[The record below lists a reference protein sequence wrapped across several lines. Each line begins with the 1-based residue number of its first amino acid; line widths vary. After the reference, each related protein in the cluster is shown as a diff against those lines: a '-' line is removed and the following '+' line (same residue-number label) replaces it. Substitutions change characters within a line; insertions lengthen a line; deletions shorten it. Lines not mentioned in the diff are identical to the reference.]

1 MLKKFSLQQQLII
14 IFSLITLVVLAILVP
29 LINKNLNNLID
40 SQMFQTL
47 ETAQRGYIEYGYSP
61 IEKSSDKQIYH
72 MAYDAQNNVL
82 IPSTNIT
89 YKEAEKL
96 SYVFSNCLFDMIEDD
111 KEKVQE
117 KGDFSDTTIYY
128 QITKKDTNTYI
139 VSLVY
144 SDYSD
149 SLISA
154 IRQQIINILYVSF
167 AIIGVVIFLWVSSL
181 IKPLK
186 AIRNY
191 IEDIRNDKEGEL
203 KIDRSDEIGIVSN
216 ELVAMKEEIDRQS
229 KTKEEMIHNISHDL
243 KTPIALIKSYSQS
256 VKDDVYPYGDKD
268 SSMDVIIEN
277 ADRLDGKV
285 KSLLY
290 LNRLD
295 FLSNESID
303 KEVDMKALIEHITI
317 QLQGMHPEI
326 EIETDLAFVSF
337 KGDEECWR
345 ICVENII
352 ENAYRY
358 VNSKIKIILKQN
370 YLEIYND
377 GEAIDNENIEALFKP
392 YEKGTKGQ
400 FGLGLSIVHKTCTM
414 YGYNVTAVNRD
425 IGVSFIIEKN
435 LNG

>member
-1 MLKKFSLQQQLII
+1 MLKKFSLQRQLII
-14 IFSLITLVVLAILVP
+14 IFSLIALVVLAILVP

-47 ETAQRGYIEYGYSP
+47 ETAQQGYVDYGYSP

-72 MAYDAQNNVL
+72 MTYDAENNVL

-89 YKEAEKL
+89 YKEAEKI
-96 SYVFSNCLFDMIEDD
+96 SYVFSECLFDMIDD
-111 KEKVQE
+111 GKEKVQK
-117 KGDFSDTTIYY
+117 KGDFYGTTVYY
-128 QITKKDTNTYI
+128 QITKKDTNTYT

-144 SDYSD
+144 SDYSAN
-149 SLISA
+149 LISA

-216 ELVAMKEEIDRQS
+216 ELVVMKEEIDHQS

-256 VKDDVYPYGDKD
+256 VKDDIYPYGDKD

-277 ADRLDGKV
+277 ADRLDSKV

-295 FLSNESID
+295 FLSNKNID
-303 KEVDMKALIEHITI
+303 NEVDMKALIGHITI

-377 GEAIDNENIEALFKP
+377 GEPIDNENIEALFKP

-400 FGLGLSIVHKTCTM
+400 FGLGLSIVYKTCTM
-414 YGYNVTAVNRD
+414 YGYNVTAENKDV
-425 IGVSFIIEKN
+425 GVSFIIERN

>member
-1 MLKKFSLQQQLII
+1 MLKKFSLQRQLII
-14 IFSLITLVVLAILVP
+14 IFTLIALVVIVILVP
-29 LINKNLNNLID
+29 LINKNLTNLID
-40 SQMFQTL
+40 NQMFQTL
-47 ETAQRGYIEYGYSP
+47 DTAQRGYVDYGYSP
-61 IEKSSDKQIYH
+61 IEKSTDKQIYH
-72 MAYDAQNNVL
+72 MTYDAKNNVL
-82 IPSTNIT
+82 IPSDNIT
-89 YKEAEKL
+89 HNEAEKL
-96 SYVFSNCLFDMIEDD
+96 SYVFKTYLFEMIKND
-111 KEKVQE
+111 KEKIQK
-117 KGDFSDTTIYY
+117 KGDFSGTVVYY
-128 QITKKDTNTYI
+128 QITKEDDNTYT

-144 SDYSD
+144 SDYSAN
-149 SLISA
+149 LISA
-154 IRQQIINILYVSF
+154 IRQQIINILYISF
-167 AIIGVVIFLWVSSL
+167 AIIGIVIFLWVSSL
-181 IKPLK
+181 IKPLR

-191 IEDIRNDKEGEL
+191 IEDIRKDKKSEL
-203 KIDRSDEIGIVSN
+203 KIDRGDEIGIVSN
-216 ELVAMKEEIDRQS
+216 ELVVMKEEIDRQN

-256 VKDDVYPYGDKD
+256 VKDDIYPYGDKD
-268 SSMDVIIEN
+268 ASMDIIIEN

-295 FLSNESID
+295 FLSNESINN
-303 KEVDMKALIEHITI
+303 EVDMKMLIEHIAL

-345 ICVENII
+345 ICIENIL

-358 VNSKIKIILKQN
+358 VNSKIRITLKQD

-377 GEAIDNENIEALFKP
+377 GESIDNENIEALFKP

-414 YGYNVTAVNRD
+414 YNYNVTATNRD
-425 IGVSFIIEKN
+425 VGVSFIIEKN
-435 LNG
+435 ING